1 MSPSYT
7 VPTPN
12 SLLQSH
18 WSWPVSALPCS
29 VLSTKKWRVRRA
41 ARPRMHPAKLPDALI
56 QDGPLRASMHPQ
68 CLRAKAGFADTVSV
82 VTAKDIY
89 TICFHTPPHS
99 AVCCHYK
106 HMAFYGA
113 KMFLEC
119 AAPVGIKPPTQHY
132 SLNYHETETTITFTF
147 KMTVL
152 RTVVLLI
159 QSYRVVKL
167 VENYLN
173 NLNTFQ

>member
-1 MSPSYT
+1 MSPSHT

-12 SLLQSH
+12 SLLRSH

-119 AAPVGIKPPTQHY
+119 AAPVGIKPPIMKLKRP
-132 SLNYHETETTITFTF
+132 SL
-147 KMTVL
+147 L
-152 RTVVLLI
+152 RLRWRYRVQLSCLI